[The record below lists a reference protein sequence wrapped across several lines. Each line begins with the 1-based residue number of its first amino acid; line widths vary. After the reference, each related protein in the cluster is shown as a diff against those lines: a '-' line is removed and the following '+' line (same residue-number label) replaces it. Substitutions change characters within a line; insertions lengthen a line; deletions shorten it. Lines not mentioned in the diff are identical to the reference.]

1 MNIIRQIDILESC
14 WIKSGSDVLKA
25 VSLLLFIFLSF
36 FFSLKIEFL
45 FRFILSKLKPAKL
58 FWHLGKLLNEKLRQ
72 FSSVLMCSFRLF
84 LWSFERIKNKTKKKD
99 NSLCFLFL
107 YFCFYVN
114 YFTRD
119 IMFVFF
125 VLITSRM
132 TKTTYGIV

>member
-25 VSLLLFIFLSF
+25 VSLLLFIFLF

-58 FWHLGKLLNEKLRQ
+58 FWHLGKLLNGKLRQ
-72 FSSVLMCSFRLF
+72 FSSELICSFRLF
-84 LWSFERIKNKTKKKD
+84 LWSFERIKNQTKKKD